1 MVWILLT
8 MGSAVGYLASMVV
21 ATITGRR
28 IANSLGTVDTE
39 PKEVAV
45 VAAHGLWSGALQLAA
60 AICRHYWPI
69 ALIARRCCPVAA
81 ETWCW
86 SRRSSTVSWTG

>member
-1 MVWILLT
+1 M
-8 MGSAVGYLASMVV
+8 
-21 ATITGRR
+21 TGRR
-28 IANSLGTVDTE
+28 IANSLGAVETE

-69 ALIARRCCPVAA
+69 ALIAGAA
-81 ETWCW
+81 VPALPEGGAGR
-86 SRRSSTVSWTG
+86 RRSSTVSWTG

>member
-1 MVWILLT
+1 
-8 MGSAVGYLASMVV
+8 MVV

-60 AICRHYWPI
+60 AICRHYWPV
-69 ALIARRCCPVAA
+69 ALVARAAVPPLQKCGAGGGDHRRCRGLGEAA
-81 ETWCW
+81 
-86 SRRSSTVSWTG
+86 RQR